1 MISPTHTHTDM
12 GTKNISISDD
22 AYQRLKALR
31 KPGESFTD
39 VIERMTHGV
48 GILEL
53 VGALSKTEGLEL
65 EKRVKEMRRGNERR
79 TAHLVERLS

>member
-1 MISPTHTHTDM
+1 M

-22 AYQRLKALR
+22 AYQRLKAMR

-48 GILEL
+48 GVLEL
-53 VGALSKTEGLEL
+53 VGVLSKTEGADLRRRIREV
-65 EKRVKEMRRGNERR
+65 RKESKERTVR
-79 TAHLVERLS
+79 IVERLS